1 MRRLRQYATAVA
13 LASACAC
20 AGATPFAITY
30 TGTISDSLMPEIIN
44 GQNYTV
50 TLVFDNRD
58 DNTAINQLW
67 IGAHLTC
74 TIWRM
79 NNTGNVVFAQDL
91 VARPPT
97 VVGTTTTNAVGALT
111 SIFTEVRDTMIPAG
125 AYTASGVALTA
136 PVHWFANGGNAVFAD
151 STSGYRT
158 FRDSGPGV
166 LMNIANWSA
175 PQPFSGPCSAFAS
188 PEAATAVPTLG
199 EWTMVL
205 LGLATAVVGARR
217 LRRHSRQTGGTG
229 HPKQI
234 RG

>member
-1 MRRLRQYATAVA
+1 
-13 LASACAC
+13 
-20 AGATPFAITY
+20 
-30 TGTISDSLMPEIIN
+30 MPEIIN

-111 SIFTEVRDTMIPAG
+111 SLFSEVRDSNIPTS
-125 AYTASGVALTA
+125 AYTSNGIALTA
-136 PVHWFANGGNAVFAD
+136 PVHWFANSANPVFSD
-151 STSGYRT
+151 STGGGPPS
-158 FRDSGPGV
+158 FRDPTGIGGV
-166 LMNIANWSA
+166 QMNIANWSA

-199 EWTMVL
+199 EWTMAL

-217 LRRHSRQTGGTG
+217 LRRHSRQTGETG